1 MDETEVGI
9 SILLKLLHRK
19 KLSYLLSGIGGGVKL
34 GIIIQKII
42 VKCCA
47 LLYIFANAHIINY
60 NTKYNTSIF
69 SKNR

>member
-19 KLSYLLSGIGGGVKL
+19 KLSYLLSGIGGGKT
-34 GIIIQKII
+34 GNHNIKII